1 MTVQLEIHP
10 QNPQERLIRQAVE
23 IVHAGGVVAYPTD
36 SGYALGCSIGNK
48 EGLER
53 IRCIRALGPD
63 HNFTLICRDLSESA
77 TYANFDDR
85 VYNHSRTNTPGTY
98 TFILRATKEVPRRL
112 LHPKRKT
119 IGLRVPDHRITLA
132 LLAELDEPMM
142 STTLILPGEEQ
153 PLSEAIE
160 IRCTSSEPGGS
171 RHRRRVLPGRSD
183 HGGGPHRGNTA
194 GAARGKGRPGA
205 VPVGLPRVRPC
216 DRPWLRPR
224 RFVPRRASLVALAR
238 LGPAIDPIE
247 TESPCSS
254 TASPKTSRPP

>member
-1 MTVQLEIHP
+1 MTLQLEIHP
-10 QNPQERLIRQAVE
+10 QNPQERLIRQAVD
-23 IVHAGGVVAYPTD
+23 IVHDGGIVAYPTD

-48 EGLER
+48 DGLER
-53 IRCIRALGPD
+53 IRRIRALGPD

-85 VYNHSRTNTPGTY
+85 IYRILRSNTPGSY

-142 STTLILPGEEQ
+142 STTLILPGGEQ

-160 IRCTSSEPGGS
+160 IRAHLENQVDLVIDGGFCPADPTTVVDLTEETP
-171 RHRRRVLPGRSD
+171 RVLR
-183 HGGGPHRGNTA
+183 
-194 GAARGKGRPGA
+194 RGKG
-205 VPVGLPRVRPC
+205 
-216 DRPWLRPR
+216 
-224 RFVPRRASLVALAR
+224 
-238 LGPAIDPIE
+238 DPE
-247 TESPCSS
+247 PFL
-254 TASPKTSRPP
+254 

>member
-1 MTVQLEIHP
+1 MTLQLEIHP
-10 QNPQERLIRQAVE
+10 QNPQDRLIRQAVD

-53 IRCIRALGPD
+53 IRRIRSLGPD

-85 VYNHSRTNTPGTY
+85 TYRILRSNTPGSY

-160 IRCTSSEPGGS
+160 IRTHLENQVDLVIDGGFCPS
-171 RHRRRVLPGRSD
+171 DPTTVVDLTEETPRVLRE
-183 HGGGPHRGNTA
+183 
-194 GAARGKGRPGA
+194 GKG
-205 VPVGLPRVRPC
+205 
-216 DRPWLRPR
+216 
-224 RFVPRRASLVALAR
+224 
-238 LGPAIDPIE
+238 DPE
-247 TESPCSS
+247 PFL
-254 TASPKTSRPP
+254 